1 MKLDM
6 SKIILQK
13 RKEKQVTQQ
22 QLADFVGVSK
32 ASVSKWENGQT
43 YPDITLLP
51 LLASYFD
58 ITVDQL
64 LSYSNNLS
72 AEQIREIYQSLA
84 NSFKDNSSEQVYK
97 SFEEIIHR
105 YYSCAPLILEMGQ
118 FLVNHGDLF
127 PGDDKKNKAEKYLTQ
142 AQDLFQH
149 VSEISNDPELLA
161 KAKNFSAYCSLTLQK
176 PDEVL
181 QKLGQYVPEY
191 YPVESL
197 IAWAYQLKGEND
209 KAVATTQSALFQ
221 YIAVM
226 MSQLTNYLQL
236 VVNQPQ
242 RFLAT
247 YQRGQQIIAAF
258 SVKKLNPTIVINF
271 LTSAAFGFAQVKNDD
286 MVKQCLSEYVEL
298 LENVK
303 FPLKQHGDKY
313 FDQIDDWLKQ
323 TDLGDNL
330 PRSEQQLKT
339 DFVTIITQN
348 PIFMSYQSDKDF
360 KEIFDHLNRIK
371 ENLGDE

>member
-1 MKLDM
+1 M
-6 SKIILQK
+6 
-13 RKEKQVTQQ
+13 
-22 QLADFVGVSK
+22 
-32 ASVSKWENGQT
+32 
-43 YPDITLLP
+43 
-51 LLASYFD
+51 
-58 ITVDQL
+58 
-64 LSYSNNLS
+64 SYSNNLS

-84 NSFKDNSSEQVYK
+84 NSFKDNSPEQVYK

-127 PGDDKKNKAEKYLTQ
+127 PGDDKKNKAEKYLIQ

-161 KAKNFSAYCSLTLQK
+161 KAKNFSAYCSLILQK

-271 LTSAAFGFAQVKNDD
+271 LTSAAFGFAQVKNDE

-298 LENVK
+298 LKNVK

-339 DFVTIITQN
+339 DFVTMITQN
-348 PIFMSYQSDKDF
+348 PIFMSYQNDKEF

>member
-6 SKIILQK
+6 SKVILQK
-13 RKEKQVTQQ
+13 RKEKQITQQ

-72 AEQIREIYQSLA
+72 AEQIRKIYQSLA
-84 NSFKDNSSEQVYK
+84 NSFKDNSPEKVYK

-127 PGDDKKNKAEKYLTQ
+127 PGNDKKDKAEKYLTE
-142 AQDLFQH
+142 AQDLFQR
-149 VSEISNDPELLA
+149 VFEISNDPELLA
-161 KAKNFSAYCSLTLQK
+161 KAKNFSAYCSLVLQK

-181 QKLGQYVPEY
+181 HKLGQYVPEY

-236 VVNQPQ
+236 VINQPQ
-242 RFLAT
+242 KFLAT
-247 YQRGQQIIAAF
+247 YQRGKQIIVAF

-271 LTSAAFGFAQVKNDD
+271 LTSASFGFAQTKNDE
-286 MVKQCLSEYVEL
+286 MVKQCLSEYVDL
-298 LENVK
+298 LEDVK
-303 FPLKQHGDKY
+303 FPLKQHGDQF
-313 FDQIDDWLKQ
+313 FDQIGDWLAQ
-323 TDLGDNL
+323 TDLGDVL
-330 PRSEQQLKT
+330 PRSDQQLKT

-348 PIFMSYQSDKDF
+348 PTFMSYQNNEEF
-360 KEIFDHLNRIK
+360 KEIFERLERIK
-371 ENLGDE
+371 ENLNE